1 MIVEA
6 VRLLVTLSTTA
17 IGFQVGRSWPD
28 WFSNTSASGDTTIVW
43 GAVLGAGLGYV
54 VGGALGR
61 TISRSLNDVPK
72 LLVRTPGVQ
81 LFAGGFGLVVG
92 ILVGT
97 VVSVPLVLLLPS
109 VAGWPL
115 AGLLVL
121 VLAMFGAK
129 MFAVRGQELFSIGS
143 RRRFAAEPSTSSD
156 GERYLVDSSA
166 AIDGR
171 VLDLAR
177 AGVIRRAVWVPEFV
191 IDEMQGIADSADKSK
206 RRRGRRGLD
215 VLAALRE
222 LEGVDFAVVEDTVP
236 EHEEV
241 DAKLLTLADRAGAT
255 LVTTDHNLAKAASLR
270 GIRILNPHALGESL
284 RPRLNT
290 GDAVQVKIEKHGS
303 EEGQGVGFL
312 DDGTMVV
319 VAGGAAV
326 VGETVEAE
334 VANLLRTSVG
344 RMIFAK
350 LPGATE

>member
-17 IGFQVGRSWPD
+17 IGFQIGRSWPD
-28 WFSNTSASGDTTIVW
+28 WFSNAAPSGDTTIVW

-54 VGGALGR
+54 IGGSLGR
-61 TISRSLNDVPK
+61 TISRSLDDVPN
-72 LLVRTPGVQ
+72 LLDRTPGVQ
-81 LFAGGFGLVVG
+81 LFAGGFGLG
-92 ILVGT
+92 IGTLIGT
-97 VVSVPLVLLLPS
+97 VVSIPIVLLLPS

-115 AGLLVL
+115 GGLLVL
-121 VLAMFGAK
+121 VLAMFGTK
-129 MFAVRGQELFSIGS
+129 IFAVRGQELFSIGAG
-143 RRRFAAEPSTSSD
+143 RRFAADPSTSGG
-156 GERYLVDSSA
+156 GERCLVDSSA
-166 AIDGR
+166 AIDAR

-177 AGVIRRAVWVPEFV
+177 AGVINRSVWVPAFV
-191 IDEMQGIADSADKSK
+191 IDEMQGIADSSDKSK

-215 VLAALRE
+215 ILDALRE
-222 LEGVDFAVVEDTVP
+222 MEGVDFAVVEDTVP

-241 DAKLLTLADRAGAT
+241 DAKLLALADRAGAT

-270 GIRILNPHALGESL
+270 GIRVLNPHALGESL
-284 RPRLNT
+284 RPRLNA
-290 GDAVQVKIEKHGS
+290 GDAVQVTIEKQGS
-303 EEGQGVGFL
+303 EDGQGVGFL

-319 VAGGAAV
+319 VAGGASV

-350 LPGATE
+350 LAT